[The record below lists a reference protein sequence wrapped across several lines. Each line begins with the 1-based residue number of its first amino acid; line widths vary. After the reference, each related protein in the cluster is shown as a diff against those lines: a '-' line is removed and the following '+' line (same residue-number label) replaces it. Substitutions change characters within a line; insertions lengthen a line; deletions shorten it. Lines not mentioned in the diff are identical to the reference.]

1 MAQTMPLLTPVRI
14 GNKTAPNRIA
24 INAMECCDAD
34 TNGNPTHT
42 AFRRYERLARGNAG
56 VIVVEALSV
65 VDENRGRLH
74 QLTALPQNQKDLTR
88 LVAEMRKANPKPLIL
103 WQLTHSG
110 ELSSP
115 EFSER
120 VCVKPFPG
128 YEGRLLT
135 EEEVDEILERFV
147 FAARMAHDCGADGVD
162 FKLCHG
168 YLGTQILRPFN
179 DRTWKYG
186 GSWAN
191 RTRFAYEF
199 YERIAREVNDPG
211 FLVGSKLSM
220 WEGLPG
226 GVGTAGPDTPIMD
239 LTEPLD
245 LARGLEERGAAF
257 IIESAGNPSLTLAIV
272 QAYKNV
278 PETSYLHFG
287 FQKQLK
293 SVLKPG
299 TVVMGSN
306 NSIYRD
312 GKNSFRGVKPEE
324 SSFLYWGN
332 KNIRDGVCDMVAI
345 GRQSLADP
353 LLPAKLEQGREP
365 EINWCTVCDNCI
377 EFLIRQKPVGCST
390 YEREYT
396 LALKEMRAEKGRL
409 AEAEKHT

>member
-1 MAQTMPLLTPVRI
+1 MANPMPLLTPVKI
-14 GNKTAPNRIA
+14 GSKTASNRIA

-42 AFRRYERLARGNAG
+42 AFRRYERLARGGAG

-88 LVAEMRKANPKPLIL
+88 LVSEMRTANPRPLIL

-147 FAARMAHDCGADGVD
+147 FAAKMAHDCGADGVD

-179 DRTWKYG
+179 DRKWKYG

-199 YERIAREVNDPG
+199 YERIAKEVNDPG
-211 FLVGSKLSM
+211 FLVGSKISV

-226 GVGTAGPDTPIMD
+226 GMGAAGPDTPIMD
-239 LTEPLD
+239 LSEPLD
-245 LARGLEERGAAF
+245 LVKGLEARGAKF

-287 FQKQLK
+287 FQKALR
-293 SVLKPG
+293 SVLKAE
-299 TVVMGSN
+299 TVVIGSN
-306 NSIYRD
+306 NSIYRN

-324 SSFLYWGN
+324 SSLIYWGN

-353 LLPAKLEQGREP
+353 LLPAKLEQGKEA
-365 EINWCTVCDNCI
+365 EIKWCTVCDNCI
-377 EFLIRQKPVGCST
+377 EFLIRQKPVGCAT

-396 LALKEMRAEKGRL
+396 VELKAIRAEQGRL
-409 AEAEKHT
+409 AESEKHT

>member
-1 MAQTMPLLTPVRI
+1 MAQMMPLLTPIRM
-14 GNKTAPNRIA
+14 GKKTAPNRIA

-34 TNGNPTHT
+34 TSGNPTQT

-135 EEEVDEILERFV
+135 EEELDEILERFV
-147 FAARMAHDCGADGVD
+147 FAAKMAHDCGADGVD

-179 DRTWKYG
+179 DRKWKYG
-186 GSWAN
+186 GSWGN

-199 YERIAREVNDPG
+199 YERIAKEVGDPG
-211 FLVGSKLSM
+211 FIVGSKISM
-220 WEGLPG
+220 WEGVPG
-226 GVGTAGPDTPIMD
+226 GMGSAGPDTPIMD
-239 LTEPLD
+239 LSEPLD
-245 LARGLEERGAAF
+245 LVKGLEARGAKY

-272 QAYKNV
+272 QSYKNV

-293 SVLKPG
+293 SVLKPE
-299 TVVMGSN
+299 TVVIASN
-306 NSIYRD
+306 TSIYRN
-312 GKNSFRGVKPEE
+312 GKNTFRGVKPEE

-332 KNIRDGVCDMVAI
+332 KNIRDGVCDMMAI

-353 LLPAKLEQGREP
+353 LLPAKMEQGKGDEVH
-365 EINWCTVCDNCI
+365 WCTVCDNCI

-396 LALKEMRAEKGRL
+396 LELKEIRAAQGRL
-409 AEAEKHT
+409 SESEKHT

>member
-1 MAQTMPLLTPVRI
+1 MSQEMPLLSPVRI
-14 GNKTAPNRIA
+14 GSRTAANRIA

-34 TNGNPTHT
+34 TGGNPTHT

-74 QLTALPQNQKDLTR
+74 QLTALPENQKGLTE
-88 LVAEMRKANPKPLIL
+88 LVAAMRAANPRPIIL

-135 EEEVDEILERFV
+135 EEEVDEILDRFV

-168 YLGTQILRPFN
+168 YLGTQLLRPFN
-179 DRTWKYG
+179 DRKWKYG
-186 GSWAN
+186 GSWGN

-199 YERIAREVNDPG
+199 YERIAKEIKDPG
-211 FLVGSKLSM
+211 FIVGSKITM

-226 GVGTAGPDTPIMD
+226 GMGCAGPDTPIMD
-239 LTEPLD
+239 LREPLD
-245 LARGLEERGAAF
+245 LAKGLEARGAKY
-257 IIESAGNPSLTLAIV
+257 IIESAGNPSLTLSLV

-287 FQKQLK
+287 FQKQLR
-293 SVLKPG
+293 SVLRPS
-299 TVVMGSN
+299 TVVIGSN
-306 NSIYRD
+306 NSVYRN
-312 GKNSFRGVKPEE
+312 GRNTFRGVKPEE
-324 SSFLYWGN
+324 ASLVYWGN

-353 LLPAKLEQGREP
+353 LLPSKLEQGKDS
-365 EINWCTVCDNCI
+365 EIHWCTVCDHCI
-377 EFLIRQKPVGCST
+377 EFLIRQVPVGCST

-396 LALKEMRAEKGRL
+396 RELKELRREKGVL
-409 AEAEKHT
+409 AESEKHT